1 MQKKIFS
8 FILIMF
14 FIVSIIGFGA
24 ETIPITKANYKL
36 PARFTPNK
44 MRTMVFSTFVDAH
57 WLKHSDRFWYIY
69 ETSEGKSFNI
79 IDPARKTKRPIFDNV
94 RMAAELTKMTKDP
107 YEAKHLPIDTIKFK
121 QNDKVIYF
129 KVPKNEDVLEAEKRD
144 YKIEFTENEKQMKE
158 IWSVIEKK
166 NIGYF
171 DVEIQFEYGE
181 RFYNFRKII
190 IKKP

>member
-14 FIVSIIGFGA
+14 FLVAVISFGA
-24 ETIPITKANYKL
+24 ENKPVTKANYKL

-44 MRTMVFSTFVDAH
+44 MKKMVFSTYVDAH

-79 IDPARKTKRPIFDNV
+79 VDPAKKTKRPIFDNV

-107 YEAKHLPIDTIKFK
+107 YEAKHLPMETIKFIK
-121 QNDKVIYF
+121 NRKAERGTRKEKRKKGESRKGRKRRKGEKREGQRGRGKECCRKSEGRSP
-129 KVPKNEDVLEAEKRD
+129 KVP
-144 YKIEFTENEKQMKE
+144 
-158 IWSVIEKK
+158 S
-166 NIGYF
+166 
-171 DVEIQFEYGE
+171 
-181 RFYNFRKII
+181 FRI
-190 IKKP
+190 